1 MNIEVSGQWLKIT
14 LSGEIDLAWKVAH
27 QAKLEDICRQP
38 WVTVVLDLKRVSFMD
53 STGLSFVAQLV
64 RSCKPQGGTVYLLW
78 PTEQLG
84 SAIHTVG
91 LDRLAEVVV
100 IGDEAA
106 YAQHAEV
113 LAAPGT
119 DADPDLLPA

>member
-1 MNIEVSGQWLKIT
+1 MNIEVSSHWLKIT

-27 QAKLEDICRQP
+27 QAELEAVCRRP
-38 WVTVVLDLKRVSFMD
+38 LATVVLDLKRVTFMD

-78 PTEQLG
+78 PIEQLG
-84 SAIHTVG
+84 SAIQTVG

-100 IGDEAA
+100 IGNEAE
-106 YAQHAEV
+106 YAEHADA
-113 LAAPGT
+113 LAAPDP